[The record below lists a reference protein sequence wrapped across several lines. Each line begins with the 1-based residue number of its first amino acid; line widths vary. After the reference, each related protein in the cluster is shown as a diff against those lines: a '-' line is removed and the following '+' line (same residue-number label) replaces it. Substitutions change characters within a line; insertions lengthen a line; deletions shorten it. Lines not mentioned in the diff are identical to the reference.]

1 MKILITGSARG
12 IGKETALYFLD
23 KGFIV
28 IGFDLSK
35 SSINHPNYQHY
46 VLDISKKEMLPDI
59 KDIDYIFNN
68 AGLQNCDDDIDNN
81 LKGPI
86 YVTEKYGIN
95 KNIKSILFNASASAT
110 TGFEFP
116 TYVASKSGLIG
127 YMRNVASRIAKYQA
141 TCNSI
146 SLGGV
151 ISESNDAVIN
161 DKESW
166 DKIMN
171 ATPLKKWMS
180 EKEVA
185 EWVYFLLV
193 INKSMSGEDL
203 LIDNGEYRL
212 NNTFVWPNN

>member
-23 KGFIV
+23 KGFDV
-28 IGFDLSK
+28 IGFDLNK

-151 ISESNDAVIN
+151 ISESNDTVIN